1 MAAAGLPKRPVGK
14 PGICQLLGG
23 VQEVVWDRDVLSG
36 KSLGA
41 HGRKQEVGG
50 QWEGRTLRINQLQG
64 SWCLSLQKKSQKRRF
79 REEPDDEEAEAGTC
93 SQYRGKSCA
102 CAQSGAP

>member
-1 MAAAGLPKRPVGK
+1 MGGQNFKDKPAAGFLLPF
-14 PGICQLLGG
+14 
-23 VQEVVWDRDVLSG
+23 
-36 KSLGA
+36 
-41 HGRKQEVGG
+41 
-50 QWEGRTLRINQLQG
+50 
-64 SWCLSLQKKSQKRRF
+64 LQKKSQKRRF